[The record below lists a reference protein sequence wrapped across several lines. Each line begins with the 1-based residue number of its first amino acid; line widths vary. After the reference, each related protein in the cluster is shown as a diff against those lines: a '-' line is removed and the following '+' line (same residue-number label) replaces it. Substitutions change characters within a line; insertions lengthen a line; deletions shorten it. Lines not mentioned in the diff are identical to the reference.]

1 MPDPTGKPR
10 TPELSDLSAEELKS
24 FTHGEFWIP
33 EHERVVYQ
41 EAIRTLN
48 DAGIPYIVSG
58 LYAIYE
64 YTGIYRKTKD
74 LDLLFEPAWVIRA
87 AEALK
92 GAGFRTTLTNAHW
105 LAKARKDGILV
116 DLVFGMANGLHL
128 IDELWVRH
136 ARTGILAAH
145 PVRIAPPEELI
156 LHRLFI
162 SERHRTD
169 VADIAHLVMSRGA
182 ELDWERLIWRI
193 GDHWRLLLSQIH
205 FFDYVYPG
213 RRRSIPQW
221 VRTELY
227 ERAWEDIDSEHED
240 ADMSQGT
247 LVSRFSFAIDVNEWG
262 FRDLRTEAIA
272 AARALPIIREIADAD
287 VWDEGP
293 SGAIDESGVPGE
305 VEEGAPAI
313 AGEEG

>member
-74 LDLLFEPAWVIRA
+74 LDLLFEPGWVIRA

-92 GAGFRTTLTNAHW
+92 GAGFRTTLTNSHW

-169 VADIAHLVMSRGA
+169 VADIAHLVMARGA

-262 FRDLRTEAIA
+262 FRDLRTEAID
-272 AARALPIIREIADAD
+272 AARALPIIQEIAQAD

-293 SGAIDESGVPGE
+293 SGAIDESAVPGE
-305 VEEGAPAI
+305 EEGAPAI